1 MGKITDF
8 LDSIIG
14 QKKEAPSK
22 VVQATKTRKVAGRYF
37 LFKTKN
43 EQEYLNFLETFN
55 ESKYKI
61 VDISISVQETAFTT
75 REYYMV
81 TYKKIVK

>member
-8 LDSIIG
+8 LDSITG
-14 QKKEAPSK
+14 QKKEKPST
-22 VVQATKTRKVAGRYF
+22 VVQATKTQKVAGRYF
-37 LFKTKN
+37 LFKTKS
-43 EQEYLNFLETFN
+43 EQEYLNFLESFDET
-55 ESKYKI
+55 KYKI
-61 VDISISVQETAFTT
+61 VDISISVQESAFAT

>member
-8 LDSIIG
+8 LDGITG
-14 QKKEAPSK
+14 QKKEKTST
-22 VVQATKTRKVAGRYF
+22 VVQATKTQKVAGQYF
-37 LFKTKN
+37 LFKTKSQ
-43 EQEYLNFLETFN
+43 QEYLNFLEAFN

-61 VDISISVQETAFTT
+61 VDISISVQTGAFTST
-75 REYYMV
+75 ENYMV